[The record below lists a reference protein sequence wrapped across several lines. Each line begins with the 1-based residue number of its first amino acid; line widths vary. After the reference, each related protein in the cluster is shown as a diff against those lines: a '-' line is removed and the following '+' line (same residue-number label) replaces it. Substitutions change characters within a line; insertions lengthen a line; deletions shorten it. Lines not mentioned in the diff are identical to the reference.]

1 MGQAVRRFQQAGPSV
16 ALAWIWREVLKLI
29 RLPLP
34 FFPVCGRIVLDRDLR
49 PNLRIFCVEWQPLF
63 QPRLGIRLN
72 RIDWTFRYTQAAINA
87 FVGMDDEHILAL
99 VEAVHGAHFDAVHNF
114 AANAAIV
121 DDVGQFYAPTGIFSV
136 PQLTAHLEA
145 NISDEHEHLRTL
157 FRDVRR
163 TNRNT
168 LRPVVLSRSHL
179 MLA

>member
-1 MGQAVRRFQQAGPSV
+1 
-16 ALAWIWREVLKLI
+16 LKLI

-99 VEAVHGAHFDAVHNF
+99 VEAVHGAHFDAVHGF

-136 PQLTAHLEA
+136 PQLTVHLEA

-157 FRDVRR
+157 FGGVRPR
-163 TNRNT
+163 
-168 LRPVVLSRSHL
+168 
-179 MLA
+179 AIAECW